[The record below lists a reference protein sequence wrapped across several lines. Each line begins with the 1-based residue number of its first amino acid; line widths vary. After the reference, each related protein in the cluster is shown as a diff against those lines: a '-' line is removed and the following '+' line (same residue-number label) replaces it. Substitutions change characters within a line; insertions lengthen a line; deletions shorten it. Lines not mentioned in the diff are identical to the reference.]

1 MARIIES
8 IGCGRRMIKLST
20 ADILS
25 VVREYQQN
33 ISRHSNY
40 IDTIDKL
47 SDIVIFLPEDV

>member
-25 VVREYQQN
+25 VFREYQQN